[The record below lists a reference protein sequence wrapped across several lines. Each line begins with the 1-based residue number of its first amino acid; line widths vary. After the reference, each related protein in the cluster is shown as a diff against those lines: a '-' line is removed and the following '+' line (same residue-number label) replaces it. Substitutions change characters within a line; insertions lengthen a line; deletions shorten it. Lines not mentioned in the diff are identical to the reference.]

1 VKKGLEREKREG
13 SFTTEEGGVMRR
25 TFILAAIVLL
35 LAPAVTADAEEEVL
49 GTVTALRGGV
59 QIGQGGA
66 WSPAG
71 LGQELQDGQMIRTES
86 EAGADILF
94 GEDITASVGPETEI
108 EVSDLLL
115 KARLE
120 KMRSKVSLPTDT
132 RKVEMQVTP
141 TTGVRGTEQT
151 EEKAEEL
158 KREHYW
164 NESVKQ
170 AE

>member
-1 VKKGLEREKREG
+1 
-13 SFTTEEGGVMRR
+13 MRR
-25 TFILAAIVLL
+25 AFILAAIVLL
-35 LAPAVTADAEEEVL
+35 LGPAVMAGAEEEVL
-49 GTVTALRGGV
+49 GTVTALSGGV
-59 QIGQGGA
+59 QVGQGGV

-71 LGQELQDGQMIRTES
+71 LGQELRDGQVIKTGA

-94 GEDITASVGPETEI
+94 GEEIAGSVGPETEI

-115 KARLE
+115 KSRLE
-120 KMRSKVSLPTDT
+120 KMRSKVSLPADT

-141 TTGVRGTEQT
+141 TTGVRGTDQT
-151 EEKAEEL
+151 VEKAEEL

-164 NESVKQ
+164 DESVKQ

>member
-1 VKKGLEREKREG
+1 
-13 SFTTEEGGVMRR
+13 MRR
-25 TFILAAIVLL
+25 AFILAAIVLL
-35 LAPAVTADAEEEVL
+35 LGPAVMAGAEEEVL
-49 GTVTALRGGV
+49 GTVSALRGGV
-59 QIGQGGA
+59 QIGQGGV

-71 LGQELQDGQMIRTES
+71 LGQELRDGQVIKTGS

-94 GEDITASVGPETEI
+94 GEEIAGSVGPETEI

-115 KARLE
+115 KSRLE
-120 KMRSKVSLPTDT
+120 KMRSKVSLPADT

-151 EEKAEEL
+151 VEKAEEL

-164 NESVKQ
+164 DESVKQ

>member
-1 VKKGLEREKREG
+1 
-13 SFTTEEGGVMRR
+13 MRR
-25 TFILAAIVLL
+25 AFILAAIVLL
-35 LAPAVTADAEEEVL
+35 LAPAVMAGAEEEIL

-59 QIGQGGA
+59 QVGQGGV

-71 LGQELQDGQMIRTES
+71 MGQELQDGQVIKTGS

-94 GEDITASVGPETEI
+94 GENLTASVGPETEI

-115 KARLE
+115 KTRLE

-164 NESVKQ
+164 DESVKQ